1 MNLNDTKLRNLSRER
16 MQDRLQEAE
25 RDRLIRLASS
35 TEGQSNWVWTLV
47 DSIKDNL
54 LDLFRWKDTPQVSRM
69 RRTGSLRESESS

>member
-54 LDLFRWKDTPQVSRM
+54 LDLFRWKDTPQVSRT